1 MVGNQGLG
9 ISSVSGAFPMINH
22 PAFSLHSSSPLRSEF
37 GGLGTLGMS
46 AALAARSQLGA
57 LPGMLA
63 QKMSLASGEMMLVCV
78 C

>member
-9 ISSVSGAFPMINH
+9 ISSVSFPMINH